1 MKKKRE
7 FSKTLLIQES
17 VLVWVLSIVFMVLA
31 FYCIYKDFTG
41 SLPWLAAMIGFPYTA
56 YGVSQAMYYRK
67 SLAENTEGGIK
78 YATALKEIEKIKD
91 YYNGNESAI
100 YEDYSGETTNN
111 STDYEYRI

>member
-1 MKKKRE
+1 MKKEKQKRE

-17 VLVWVLSIVFMVLA
+17 VLIWVLSLVFMGLA

-78 YATALKEIEKIKD
+78 YATALKEVEKVKD
-91 YYNGNESAI
+91 YFNGDSSAI
-100 YEDYSGETTNN
+100 YEDSSV
-111 STDYEYRI
+111 STDSEYQI